1 MGYNAKRRRKVQ
13 ATDEVY
19 LYRVTGEKSSNP
31 TATLQVNTIPV
42 RKMNCGI
49 QVYCLI

>member
-19 LYRVTGEKSSNP
+19 LYRATGEKSSNP